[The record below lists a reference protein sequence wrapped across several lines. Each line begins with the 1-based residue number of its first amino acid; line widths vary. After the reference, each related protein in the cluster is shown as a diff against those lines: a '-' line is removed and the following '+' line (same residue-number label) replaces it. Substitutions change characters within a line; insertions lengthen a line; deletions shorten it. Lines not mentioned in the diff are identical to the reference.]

1 MGAEKKK
8 WQAERRAGRGAAI
21 EKMREDRQKEAEMEQ
36 LKREDPQA
44 YKQLLKEQEEARRSF
59 EELKKR
65 KRLMAAAEERKRKAE
80 MGETDEEPEEEDKQA
95 KRRRKL
101 KREPQTSS
109 WLKYALGACGLAF

>member
-44 YKQLLKEQEEARRSF
+44 YKQLLKEQEEARRSY

-80 MGETDEEPEEEDKQA
+80 SGEQDEEEDEKD
-95 KRRRKL
+95 KRRKGKRKVT
-101 KREPQTSS
+101 KESDSPW
-109 WLKYALGACGLAF
+109 WLP